1 MSELGSESVAQ
12 RGGAVAGRLAT
23 PDGRPLAGT
32 LTMVDAAGGQAARA
46 ASGDDGH
53 FLLDGL
59 PAGGYALVVVSPG
72 RQPRASTVTVADD
85 RITPLGVL
93 ALSPEGGTVLPA
105 PGTWTID
112 PQHSSIRVSAL
123 HLGMSRIHARLPR
136 FAGHIEVAEP
146 FEGSSVEVTMD
157 PAAVDSAEP
166 DRDAHLRSADFL
178 DVARY
183 PEVRYKSEGLRRI
196 DAERFELD
204 GVLTLKDVSAPVS
217 LRVVYG
223 GTGPDLAGG
232 VRAAFSPTAEVSRD
246 DFAISWNQSLLAGV
260 LAVGRT
266 LRVEIDLQAVR
277 V

>member
-1 MSELGSESVAQ
+1 
-12 RGGAVAGRLAT
+12 VAGRLAT
-23 PDGRPLAGT
+23 PDGRPVAGT
-32 LTMVDAAGGQAARA
+32 LTAVDVVGGQAALTS
-46 ASGDDGH
+46 SGDDGH

-59 PAGGYALVVVSPG
+59 PAGGYTLVVAAPG

-93 ALSPEGGTVLPA
+93 ELAPEGGTVLPA

-136 FAGHIEVAEP
+136 FTGHIEVADP
-146 FEGSSVEVTMD
+146 LEGSSVEVAMD

-166 DRDAHLRSADFL
+166 DRDAHLRSPDFL

-183 PEVRYKSEGLRRI
+183 PEIRYKSEGVRRI
-196 DAERFELD
+196 DAERFNLD
-204 GVLTLKDVSAPVS
+204 GVLTLKDVSAAVP
-217 LRVVYG
+217 LHVVYG
-223 GTGPDLAGG
+223 GTGRDLAGG
-232 VRAAFSPTAEVSRD
+232 ERAAFSATAEISRD
-246 DFAISWNQSLLAGV
+246 DFAISWNQSVLAGV

-266 LRVEIDLQAVR
+266 LRVEIDIQAFR
-277 V
+277 VEEAARTGVPPVVE

>member
-1 MSELGSESVAQ
+1 MS
-12 RGGAVAGRLAT
+12 GGAVTGRLAA
-23 PDGRPLAGT
+23 PDGRPLVGM
-32 LTMVDAAGGQAARA
+32 LTVVDAAGGQAARA
-46 ASGDDGH
+46 TSGDDGH

-59 PAGGYALVVVSPG
+59 PAGGYTLVVAAPG
-72 RQPRASTVTVADD
+72 RQPRARTVTVADD

-93 ALSPEGGTVLPA
+93 ELAPEGGVVLPA

-112 PQHSSIRVSAL
+112 PQHSSISVSAL

-136 FAGHIEVAEP
+136 FAGHIEVADP

-183 PEVRYKSEGLRRI
+183 PEIRYKSEGLRRI
-196 DAERFELD
+196 DAERFTLD
-204 GVLTLKDVSAPVS
+204 GVLTLKDVTAAVP
-217 LRVVYG
+217 LHVVHG

-232 VRAAFSPTAEVSRD
+232 TRVAFSASTELSRD
-246 DFAISWNQSLLAGV
+246 DFAISWNQPVLAGA

-266 LRVEIDLQAVR
+266 LRVEIDIQAFR

>member
-1 MSELGSESVAQ
+1 MS
-12 RGGAVAGRLAT
+12 GGAVTGRLAT
-23 PDGRPLAGT
+23 PDGRPLVGM
-32 LTMVDAAGGQAARA
+32 LTAVDPAGGQAART

-59 PAGGYALVVVSPG
+59 TAGSYTLVVAAPG

-85 RITPLGVL
+85 RISPLGVL
-93 ALSPEGGTVLPA
+93 ELAPEGGAALPA

-136 FAGHIEVAEP
+136 FAGHIEVADP
-146 FEGSSVEVTMD
+146 FEGSSVEVAID

-183 PEVRYKSEGLRRI
+183 PEIRYKSEGLRRL
-196 DAERFELD
+196 DPDRFTLD
-204 GVLTLKDVSAPVS
+204 GLLTLKDVSARVP
-217 LRVVYG
+217 LHVVYG

-232 VRAAFSPTAEVSRD
+232 TRAAFSASTDLSRD

-266 LRVEIDLQAVR
+266 LHVEIDIQAFR